1 MNNRIDWEMQVGRG
15 IYLGVIGTRGTLE
28 TFQKKAMT
36 CSILDMTEEIWI
48 PCNPWT
54 LQ

>member
-1 MNNRIDWEMQVGRG
+1 MNSRIDWKMQVGRR
-15 IYLGVIGTRGTLE
+15 IYLGIIGTRGTLE

-36 CSILDMTEEIWI
+36 CSILDMTEERWI
-48 PCNPWT
+48 PSSPWI